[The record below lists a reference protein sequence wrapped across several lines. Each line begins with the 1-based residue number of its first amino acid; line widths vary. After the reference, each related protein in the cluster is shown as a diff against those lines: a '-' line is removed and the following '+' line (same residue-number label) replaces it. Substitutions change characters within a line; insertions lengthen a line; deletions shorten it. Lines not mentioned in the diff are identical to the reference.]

1 VVAIKTGSVFNGST
15 MDVVVPNYYQKFEE
29 TYGMSMYA
37 VHRVDLHNQL
47 RELATQKEG
56 LGFPVDVQVRS
67 KVVDYVSTSYN
78 CLSWFQSC

>member
-1 VVAIKTGSVFNGST
+1 

-29 TYGMSMYA
+29 TYGMPMCA

-56 LGFPVDVQVRS
+56 LGFPVDVQVRLGAPQS
-67 KVVDYVSTSYN
+67 RYSLITPLQHHKVFLMLLQSTF
-78 CLSWFQSC
+78 LMGKR